1 MILGNTKERTRFL
14 RFAAVGASGAVV
26 DFGVLNLLTLIFYVN
41 FVAASVVS
49 FIMAVINNFIWN
61 RLWTYP
67 DSRSKAVSH
76 QLIQFS
82 LINVVGLI
90 IRTPLLAFLEKILIK
105 FFTFTVPV
113 SFVTPTFA
121 GHNIALAIAI
131 LVVMLWN
138 YIANRYW
145 TYNDVKD

>member
-26 DFGVLNLLTLIFYVN
+26 DFGVLNLLTLIFHVN

-113 SFVTPTFA
+113 SFVKPTFA